1 MVVAQTKRRRRTKH
15 RGNAAG
21 VIEARGRTG
30 RKPTVAEKGG
40 KGAEAARAREK
51 RVSRYDRPP
60 SWRAAFIRAGVASA
74 ALLVLALAIGLSPP
88 TAIGYFVLALLV
100 YTPISYYTDVW
111 MYRRRQ
117 RSKER
122 RAQGKAPAR

>member
-40 KGAEAARAREK
+40 KAAEAARAKEK

-60 SWRAAFIRAGVASA
+60 SWRGAFIRACVASV
-74 ALLVLALAIGLSPP
+74 ALLVLAMVIGLSVG
-88 TAIGYFVLALLV
+88 TAIGYFVLALVV

-111 MYRRRQ
+111 MYRKRQ
-117 RSKER
+117 RSKQR
-122 RAQGKAPAR
+122 RAQGKTAPR

>member
-1 MVVAQTKRRRRTKH
+1 
-15 RGNAAG
+15 

-60 SWRAAFIRAGVASA
+60 SWRAAFIRACVASV
-74 ALLVLALAIGLSPP
+74 ALLVLALLLLHSAVQAIV
-88 TAIGYFVLALLV
+88 YFVLALLV

-117 RSKER
+117 RSKQ

>member
-60 SWRAAFIRAGVASA
+60 SWRGAFTRAGVASA
-74 ALLVLALAIGLSPP
+74 ALLVLALLLLHNGVLAIV
-88 TAIGYFVLALLV
+88 YFVLALLV

-117 RSKER
+117 RSKQR